1 MRIEGALK
9 SWNQERGVGVIAPAN
24 GGDDI
29 HVHIK
34 AFKDARV
41 APQVGQRLSFD
52 VGVNWEGK
60 VRARQ
65 VRVLGGAV
73 APSPG
78 PAWPG
83 ARGWLGFVV
92 LPLFLAVY
100 AVVHW
105 RWEVPLWIAAVYVAA
120 SLLCY
125 GIHGLDRRAAT
136 RSRWRV
142 SEPVLLLLGAAGGWP
157 GALVAH
163 QLLPLDGIRP
173 AYRALFWAGVVAN
186 IAGFVLLT
194 AAGAGAGPGTA
205 A

>member
-9 SWNQERGVGVIAPAN
+9 SWNEDRGIGVIAPVQ

-34 AFKDARV
+34 AFRDSKV
-41 APQVGQRLSFD
+41 EPQVGQRLSFE

-60 VRARQ
+60 VRVRQ
-65 VRVLGGAV
+65 VRVLGATG
-73 APSPG
+73 SG
-78 PAWPG
+78 GLRWPG

-92 LPLFLAVY
+92 LPLFGALVAV
-100 AVVHW
+100 AHW
-105 RWEVPLWIAAVYVAA
+105 RWHVPLWIGAVYFAF

-125 GIHGLDRRAAT
+125 GIHGLDRRAAV
-136 RSRWRV
+136 RSRWRL
-142 SEPVLLLLGAAGGWP
+142 SEPVLLLLGLAGGWP
-157 GALVAH
+157 GAMLAH

-173 AYRALFWAGVVAN
+173 AYRALFWSTVVAN

-194 AAGAGAGPGTA
+194 ASLATA
-205 A
+205 QA